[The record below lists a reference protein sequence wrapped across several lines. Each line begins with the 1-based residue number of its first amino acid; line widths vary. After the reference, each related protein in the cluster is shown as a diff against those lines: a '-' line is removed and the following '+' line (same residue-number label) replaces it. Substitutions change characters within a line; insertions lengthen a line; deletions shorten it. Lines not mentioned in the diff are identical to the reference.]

1 MQVKTALYLRG
12 GAGGLA
18 ARLQYHDNLESGH
31 EQRLGRQVPERAGVV
46 DVVHDLDGPGE
57 EEEVV
62 VGLGGDA
69 QVVLT
74 QAHVCTSAARAAAR
88 RRTLPARLL
97 LRQRPHLHLA
107 PLEGGCQTRTCYL
120 LFVYVT

>member
-18 ARLQYHDNLESGH
+18 ARLQYHDDLESGH
-31 EQRLGRQVPERAGVV
+31 EQRLGRQVPQRAGVV

-62 VGLGGDA
+62 VGLSGDA

-74 QAHVCTSAARAAAR
+74 QAHVSSSAAPAAAARR

-97 LRQRPHLHLA
+97 HTQRPHLHLA
-107 PLEGGCQTRTCYL
+107 PLEGPSVL
-120 LFVYVT
+120 